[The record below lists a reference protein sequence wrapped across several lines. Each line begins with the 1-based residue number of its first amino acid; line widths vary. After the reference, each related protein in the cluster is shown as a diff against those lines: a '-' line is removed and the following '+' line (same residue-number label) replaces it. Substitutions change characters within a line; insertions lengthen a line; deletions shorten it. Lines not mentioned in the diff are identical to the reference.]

1 MSKVDAVDRTLEAIE
16 QAIQILKFHL
26 ERSQNRRKQQA
37 DKSRTDRELNVG
49 DWVFL
54 KLQPHRQVSIRQG
67 KQNKFSP
74 KSFGP
79 FQVIEKIGKVAYKLD
94 LPAHAQIHNVFH
106 VSQLKV
112 CKGTPPVSQVSSLPR
127 CGKDGLLVVEPI
139 AILDRKMVKKR
150 NAVEVYGLVQWANG
164 TSEDAIWEP
173 LAELCEKFPTF
184 LSHS

>member
-1 MSKVDAVDRTLEAIE
+1 
-16 QAIQILKFHL
+16 AIQMLKFHL
-26 ERSQNRRKQQA
+26 GRSQNRMKQQA
-37 DKSRTDRELNVG
+37 DKSRTDRELNVR

-94 LPAHAQIHNVFH
+94 LPAHAQIHNIFH

-112 CKGTPPVSQVSSLPR
+112 CKGTPPVSQVSSLPS
-127 CGKDGLLVVEPI
+127 CDKDGLLAVEPI

-150 NAVEVYGLVQWANG
+150 NAVEVHGLIQWANG
-164 TSEDAIWEP
+164 TSEDATWEP
-173 LAELCEKFPTF
+173 LAELCDKFPNF